1 MTKPSLKYLAGA
13 AALLLLTA
21 PIAYAGPDGT
31 CEEET
36 VASEAPAQGTPAP
49 TATTDYTKI
58 AQTAPAAGNSVILTA
73 STTKTDAAST
83 TLAGKKGDVE
93 KKQTDSL
100 PKER

>member
-36 VASEAPAQGTPAP
+36 VAASEAPAESTPVP

-58 AQTAPAAGNSVILTA
+58 AQTAPAAGNNVMLTA
-73 STTKTDAAST
+73 SVTEGPNTA
-83 TLAGKKGDVE
+83 LAGTKGDTE